1 MLKVSTKPGGLVFD
15 GTNLRKEWAKACVA
29 AGLGVQEPVDKA
41 GNRRYHGLLLHDLRR
56 SAIKNMMKLGIQQ
69 KVART
74 ISGHKADAVFE
85 RYNIIDETDVLA
97 AMKHVGNAAQI
108 AQKSLMSSSVKVL
121 GENPVAKSRRK
132 RLTGC

>member
-1 MLKVSTKPGGLVFD
+1 
-15 GTNLRKEWAKACVA
+15 VA

-41 GNRRYHGLLLHDLRR
+41 GNRRYTGLLLHDLRR

-74 ISGHKADAVFE
+74 ISGHKTDAVFE

-97 AMKHVGNAAQI
+97 AMKHVGNAAQT
-108 AQKSLMSSSVKVL
+108 ATKNLMSASVKLL
-121 GENPVAKSRRK
+121 GESASAKSRRK
-132 RLTGC
+132 RIPA